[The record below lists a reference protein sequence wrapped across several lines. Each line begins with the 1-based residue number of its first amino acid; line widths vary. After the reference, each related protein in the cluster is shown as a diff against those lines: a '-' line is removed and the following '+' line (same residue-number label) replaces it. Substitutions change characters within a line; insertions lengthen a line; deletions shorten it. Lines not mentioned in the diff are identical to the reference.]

1 MDFMDLKLHLWLISK
16 TYKHTH
22 THTHTHTKTQ
32 KQSRE
37 IHTWNSLDCR
47 FDKDFYY
54 GFQKHQ
60 IALSNKEIK

>member
-1 MDFMDLKLHLWLISK
+1 MDFMDLKFHLWLISK
-16 TYKHTH
+16 TYKKKKTH
-22 THTHTHTKTQ
+22 THTQTQ

-37 IHTWNSLDCR
+37 IHTWNSLDGR

-60 IALSNKEIK
+60 MA

>member
-1 MDFMDLKLHLWLISK
+1 MTHKQNLQKH
-16 TYKHTH
+16 TYTHTH

-60 IALSNKEIK
+60 MA

>member
-1 MDFMDLKLHLWLISK
+1 M
-16 TYKHTH
+16 TH
-22 THTHTHTKTQ
+22 KQNIKIKKKIYIYIYTQ

-37 IHTWNSLDCR
+37 IHTCNNLDGR

-60 IALSNKEIK
+60 IA

>member
-1 MDFMDLKLHLWLISK
+1 MTHKQNLQKK
-16 TYKHTH
+16 NTH
-22 THTHTHTKTQ
+22 THTQTQ

-60 IALSNKEIK
+60 MA